1 MHKRKRLGLKG
12 KADKNCKALKAEARK
27 RAGKGKG
34 KPPPYGS
41 ADKPT

>member
-27 RAGKGKG
+27 RAGKGK
-34 KPPPYGS
+34 PPAYGS